1 MNPAPDPN
9 RSSSPDLAWAK
20 QSLYVGVSQTE
31 TGTAPEKL
39 TTPRRRVQP
48 SDEGLHSQH
57 GTPTSV
63 KTTEADLAAITE
75 LLTAVTAT
83 ALFSKPTHAACQG
96 ISQWMEAAQVY
107 LFWRQHDQQP
117 LDLVGQL
124 DPSQPPTGDER
135 MMLAAA
141 AEEAAILGGVC
152 DSQASQRRQRVG
164 MMAIDQFV
172 SAGQM
177 KRCMTVCLRQ
187 APSAIQ
193 QLASDSNSTGRV
205 PSGVMVICYDRI
217 MAEQQVSR
225 IVNALDAA
233 SLHLFHALETVQRLQ
248 PPRWIR
254 WLQQNG
260 LNSRPL
266 RSKLLLGGVVLAALV
281 LLWPTTYHAPVRC
294 ELQPF
299 QRRFVAAPVD
309 APLDRALVRP
319 GESVKAGQV
328 LAKISGREL
337 KMELAGKKAELHR
350 IRQEQKGELARHQ
363 IAESKLKQLAAD
375 RLQSEIDLI
384 DYRLSQ
390 LEIRSPI
397 DGIVVSGDWKR
408 SEGTPLK
415 RGETL
420 FEVAPLDRFNLQIK
434 INEADLRQVH
444 KGMSVSLRLESMPQQ
459 IIESSIERIHPK
471 AELHQSQNVFL
482 ADALLVN
489 ESQLLRSGM
498 QGSGSVAC
506 EKHALG
512 WNLFHKAYYKLLWWL
527 GW

>member
-1 MNPAPDPN
+1 MSSAPDPN
-9 RSSSPDLAWAK
+9 RSSSPDLSWAK
-20 QSLYVGVSQTE
+20 QSLYVGVGQTD
-31 TGTAPEKL
+31 TGTTPDKL
-39 TTPRRRVQP
+39 TTPRRRNQLD
-48 SDEGLHSQH
+48 DEGLHAEH
-57 GTPTSV
+57 GLSSSKRPA
-63 KTTEADLAAITE
+63 EADLAAITE
-75 LLTAVTAT
+75 LLTAITAT
-83 ALFSKPTHAACQG
+83 ALFSKATQAACQG
-96 ISQWMEAAQVY
+96 LSQWIEATQVY

-117 LDLVGQL
+117 LELVGQL
-124 DPSQPPTGDER
+124 DPSQPPTGDDK
-135 MMLAAA
+135 MLLAAA
-141 AEEAAILGGVC
+141 TEEAAILGGVC

-187 APSAIQ
+187 SPSAIQ
-193 QLASDSNSTGRV
+193 QLASESTAPEKT
-205 PSGVMVICYDRI
+205 PSGVIVICFDRI
-217 MAEQQVSR
+217 MAEQQAIR
-225 IVNALDAA
+225 LVNALDAA
-233 SLHLFHALETVQRLQ
+233 GLHLFHALETVQRVQ
-248 PPRWIR
+248 PPRYIR
-254 WLQQNG
+254 CLQQNG
-260 LNSRPL
+260 FSSRPL
-266 RSKLLLGGVVLAALV
+266 RNKLLLCAITLVVLA

-299 QRRFVAAPVD
+299 QRRFVAAPID

-319 GESVKAGQV
+319 GDQVKAGQL
-328 LAKISGREL
+328 LANVSGREL

-384 DYRLSQ
+384 EYRLSQ

-408 SEGTPLK
+408 SEGTPVK

-434 INEADLRQVH
+434 ISEVDLRQVQE
-444 KGMSVSLRLESMPQQ
+444 GMTVSLRLESMPHEV
-459 IIESSIERIHPK
+459 IESSIERVHPK
-471 AELHQSQNVFL
+471 AELHDSQNVFL
-482 ADALLVN
+482 ADAPLA
-489 ESQLLRSGM
+489 SQTQLLRPGM

-506 EKHALG
+506 GKRALG
-512 WNLFHKAYYKLLWWL
+512 WNLFHKAYYKLLLWL